1 MEAKRLFIKRD
12 VDGESQLFP
21 SSGTPA
27 VVGTFTYT
35 AKRMGGAPSITATV
49 YYPTPLDK
57 SWTHEE
63 YVELLGEKYYA
74 TSIPS
79 SSKDNATLLYKHD
92 ITFASR
98 REVLDNTLF
107 FDVVSDNDED
117 TSGGDKYRSNQ
128 TNFTFGGDI
137 TEFVSRINSSM
148 KYCGVPYSVVID
160 EGYASTDVKE
170 VSFESQYLTEVL
182 QLINTTYELD
192 YYWVGSV
199 CHIGKLQYD
208 LTGEPVEYG
217 RANALTSV
225 SKDNSNAKIVDMITG
240 YGSSDNIPYYYPNED
255 AYGAAV
261 YETENFDKSL
271 VAGVSLGK
279 LLKWDNS
286 IYGKTLT
293 LCKNSSESYTGDIF
307 GLSKYSVYVSDNVAW
322 DEDMVS
328 SGSGAS
334 SADIKATCS
343 LGERIITGFG
353 TRTSTMAVS
362 SSVIWLFFEFNGQVG
377 DTINLDGIEFSSTEA
392 SGSNHLG
399 LELSHEKV
407 FYVGEGMDMA
417 SALSAM
423 RTAYVATIKGNGDKT
438 YTNASGTASSNYWAF
453 GDNIGTDFSEYTKS
467 SDKVC
472 TLTRSGKV
480 TVVIGCKVC
489 ATNIIVAKG
498 TGKMNTVT
506 TSMTG
511 SIICTHMPQSV
522 YYFDNGEG
530 GTLAYGDSGIEING
544 IESIPNKTL
553 AFTFDGTDWV
563 GSVDSSDSA
572 SKIRITG
579 RTWISPSQNL
589 MPSVYRS
596 SNGSERFYYAKN
608 DTYLLPDDSG
618 KYYSFVNEYKSGNPH
633 QGSVEFSDIKP
644 TISGMRND
652 VIQADGLG
660 QLFGEIA
667 DVAFDS
673 NDSDATDSDGNYIH
687 SYFYIKLHKFSGDY
701 GFDLFSH
708 ALASDNA
715 KINLVKS
722 NGCPACSFDIQC
734 TASKDN
740 SKMYNCVS
748 TDGAGNLKSVRTD
761 YNDYI
766 FKNDGDAY
774 SDTFN
779 QDSTT
784 TELWIALKKEDSTLG
799 IVMPNA
805 SGNFKPQKGDL
816 FVITGIRPPKVLV
829 TAAEKRLDD
838 ALIKYMSENNEDQFD
853 YSIKFSRIFL
863 QEHQDFANKLNENS
877 KIAVRY
883 AGETHEFY
891 VSDYTVKVDDN
902 ALAEVTVELSETLE
916 TSSSELKATIDSVK
930 GETVAQ
936 LQGLINGGGS
946 FNATVAD
953 KLYLSKLSDDTAQG
967 LITFLQGLVAKS
979 VADLQKGAT
988 FGKDSFI
995 TELGHAVLNT
1005 IRSIDYNNAA
1015 EAGFSI
1021 EKDSMGRYQAFITNL
1036 TVWGKAV
1043 FNELEIRKLSY
1054 AGGNIYLSGAGSKI
1068 IKAVPV
1074 KKVTKTSTASDGTET
1089 VAVAWEPC
1097 EVMDDDC
1104 AGWKCYLLADDGT
1117 TATMNFWQE
1126 GDQARCRTMGEIT
1139 SSASY
1144 ENVSNRSFWRTIPDD
1159 GVSTF
1164 NEKIYGTKTETYT
1177 DADGNEL
1184 TRETVVEL
1192 YDGQMF
1198 AWIVIGKHALAFDG
1212 VTEGDPNTP
1221 DLQDAP
1227 QAGDTIVLDGNRH
1240 RGTDGAYDKKDRQN
1254 VITLET
1260 TGDYAPRI
1268 ACYADITEYK
1278 HTVTKGGKEVSLSVF
1293 ETSPSS
1299 GTKVNSSRFEWT
1311 SDDGSTVNIIN
1322 YRGDWSSSSTYHKN
1336 DQVNHANAMWVCMAD
1351 SGVDVTEEPSDTAV
1365 YWKKVLSGGKG
1376 EKGDDAVTYELVAS
1390 PGYIKLNA
1398 DGSIDYSNGYTDK
1411 EAPFSGHQYMTFRGY
1426 KIVGGKRI
1434 ASWGTEEAPISVVF
1448 SINDGAAYYEST
1460 QRGISGTDD
1469 VYTDFRPDNSSSYG
1483 EIYDE
1488 IHNNGLRKAE
1498 AIMYEGENLDPDKI
1512 PSDKILARLDIPIV
1526 KDGADGTS
1534 YNVSLTVEKRTVSS
1548 VTEDCLVVTFS
1559 KSGADGVTTTE
1570 NVQAIGGYAQVYVDG
1585 TLNDAMTSKLNNN
1598 SSDAGELMQSQ
1609 YPAAFSA
1616 SYVTVKWYDKE
1627 GGTLLGMGSL
1637 TRGAD
1642 GEAAV
1647 TYEVQVSSYSEY
1659 VGSGRIYGLQFQFV
1673 KVTGATRQTVTDVRE
1688 IGCVIAI
1695 NTAAY
1700 IYTDAASYIN
1710 EGSSHFLFS
1719 SYPVANVTMDEADN
1733 ITVKM
1738 YLSTDTEKENPV
1750 AVANFANG
1758 KQGADGMGA
1767 LEISV
1772 SPDTVIFDTDDNGL
1786 VSSSASKTATI
1797 SCYRDGKKVE
1807 NVEYALPSS
1816 GHPDCNATISTAN
1829 SIATVTISGIATDAT
1844 YGVSKTSGTV
1854 KVQVYDVDN
1863 GRYYYPTVKFA
1874 VNVAKFNGSMVA
1886 NNKKFETVYNELTN
1900 NGSSTDLTWYES
1912 KIEQTARNISLKVQ
1926 EKNVGRRNLLVGSA
1940 FRKQESGFCKIIGGY
1955 ISINGGY
1962 EGTNC
1967 VRAVN
1972 QYSGTQYYY
1981 GVFWDGSQGGSS
1993 VKIERGKK
2001 YILSVWVK
2009 CDNVNAT
2016 IALEPIFT
2024 DKQTSATRTS
2034 ARPKQTKQYF
2044 KVTNA
2049 NEWELLQSVI
2059 DTSLNQDGS
2068 TNTLYDCLAVNVWCS
2083 HALSGVTV
2091 NAWFCRP
2098 MLEEGEEYNGWT
2110 QSEQDYDYVG
2120 GNLLD
2125 NTGTLTESGNLAT
2138 VNGTVTEGGMGES
2151 ASIKRTLPTTASEI
2165 DPLAFSTS
2173 GMGIKAGEDYILSFY
2188 AKADSDTTAGK
2199 LQCFFHPSSGGIYTE
2214 DSAGGNDNSRN
2225 PSDGSLLYGIVPT
2238 TAWKRYWVHWRP
2250 TASDMQYVRF
2260 RVLPRGTSKGSYSST
2275 TTYAVDDYVLYNG
2288 TYWRCKAA
2296 TKGNAPTSS
2305 SSYWEAT
2312 VYDVSIAQ
2320 PKLEVGATMTEWTEK
2335 RADMVDKQAL
2345 LATGIDIDNKIVTV
2359 TADKFRVQ
2367 NNSGEQTALVTGDGK
2382 LTTSLIDADTVVAQ
2396 GIKTQEL
2403 EAQNLKVTGSSKF
2416 GIWSIGTDSKWGDVI
2431 QASDFTDLNGVT
2443 YVGSMM
2449 QYTPSFVR
2457 GGSSA
2462 GAYMRVGPYT
2472 AEFGQVVDNGYN
2484 GIWFGYAAR
2493 IVCQGSANSWDL
2505 PTGYVYNTGY
2515 SPTAYIYSKGSGE
2528 NPAFAINRANGGA
2541 AIQTN
2546 GAVRCRG
2553 FGGGVTTV
2561 SSSTTLDNNA
2571 YFVRCTNSSGITVT
2585 LPSDPV
2591 EGQTVII
2598 VQAGG
2603 SVAISGGSKTIWAR
2617 GQTGGTS
2624 SVTSGMTGQFNIFVY
2639 DGTQWNATMTN
2650 GTY

>member
-1 MEAKRLFIKRD
+1 M
-12 VDGESQLFP
+12 
-21 SSGTPA
+21 
-27 VVGTFTYT
+27 
-35 AKRMGGAPSITATV
+35 
-49 YYPTPLDK
+49 
-57 SWTHEE
+57 
-63 YVELLGEKYYA
+63 
-74 TSIPS
+74 
-79 SSKDNATLLYKHD
+79 
-92 ITFASR
+92 
-98 REVLDNTLF
+98 
-107 FDVVSDNDED
+107 
-117 TSGGDKYRSNQ
+117 
-128 TNFTFGGDI
+128 
-137 TEFVSRINSSM
+137 
-148 KYCGVPYSVVID
+148 
-160 EGYASTDVKE
+160 
-170 VSFESQYLTEVL
+170 
-182 QLINTTYELD
+182 
-192 YYWVGSV
+192 
-199 CHIGKLQYD
+199 
-208 LTGEPVEYG
+208 
-217 RANALTSV
+217 
-225 SKDNSNAKIVDMITG
+225 
-240 YGSSDNIPYYYPNED
+240 
-255 AYGAAV
+255 
-261 YETENFDKSL
+261 
-271 VAGVSLGK
+271 
-279 LLKWDNS
+279 
-286 IYGKTLT
+286 
-293 LCKNSSESYTGDIF
+293 
-307 GLSKYSVYVSDNVAW
+307 
-322 DEDMVS
+322 
-328 SGSGAS
+328 
-334 SADIKATCS
+334 
-343 LGERIITGFG
+343 
-353 TRTSTMAVS
+353 
-362 SSVIWLFFEFNGQVG
+362 
-377 DTINLDGIEFSSTEA
+377 
-392 SGSNHLG
+392 
-399 LELSHEKV
+399 
-407 FYVGEGMDMA
+407 
-417 SALSAM
+417 
-423 RTAYVATIKGNGDKT
+423 
-438 YTNASGTASSNYWAF
+438 
-453 GDNIGTDFSEYTKS
+453 
-467 SDKVC
+467 
-472 TLTRSGKV
+472 
-480 TVVIGCKVC
+480 
-489 ATNIIVAKG
+489 
-498 TGKMNTVT
+498 
-506 TSMTG
+506 
-511 SIICTHMPQSV
+511 
-522 YYFDNGEG
+522 
-530 GTLAYGDSGIEING
+530 
-544 IESIPNKTL
+544 
-553 AFTFDGTDWV
+553 
-563 GSVDSSDSA
+563 
-572 SKIRITG
+572 
-579 RTWISPSQNL
+579 
-589 MPSVYRS
+589 
-596 SNGSERFYYAKN
+596 
-608 DTYLLPDDSG
+608 
-618 KYYSFVNEYKSGNPH
+618 
-633 QGSVEFSDIKP
+633 
-644 TISGMRND
+644 
-652 VIQADGLG
+652 
-660 QLFGEIA
+660 
-667 DVAFDS
+667 
-673 NDSDATDSDGNYIH
+673 
-687 SYFYIKLHKFSGDY
+687 
-701 GFDLFSH
+701 
-708 ALASDNA
+708 
-715 KINLVKS
+715 
-722 NGCPACSFDIQC
+722 
-734 TASKDN
+734 
-740 SKMYNCVS
+740 
-748 TDGAGNLKSVRTD
+748 
-761 YNDYI
+761 
-766 FKNDGDAY
+766 
-774 SDTFN
+774 
-779 QDSTT
+779 
-784 TELWIALKKEDSTLG
+784 
-799 IVMPNA
+799 
-805 SGNFKPQKGDL
+805 
-816 FVITGIRPPKVLV
+816 
-829 TAAEKRLDD
+829 
-838 ALIKYMSENNEDQFD
+838 
-853 YSIKFSRIFL
+853 
-863 QEHQDFANKLNENS
+863 
-877 KIAVRY
+877 
-883 AGETHEFY
+883 
-891 VSDYTVKVDDN
+891 
-902 ALAEVTVELSETLE
+902 
-916 TSSSELKATIDSVK
+916 
-930 GETVAQ
+930 
-936 LQGLINGGGS
+936 
-946 FNATVAD
+946 
-953 KLYLSKLSDDTAQG
+953 
-967 LITFLQGLVAKS
+967 
-979 VADLQKGAT
+979 
-988 FGKDSFI
+988 
-995 TELGHAVLNT
+995 
-1005 IRSIDYNNAA
+1005 
-1015 EAGFSI
+1015 
-1021 EKDSMGRYQAFITNL
+1021 
-1036 TVWGKAV
+1036 
-1043 FNELEIRKLSY
+1043 
-1054 AGGNIYLSGAGSKI
+1054 
-1068 IKAVPV
+1068 
-1074 KKVTKTSTASDGTET
+1074 
-1089 VAVAWEPC
+1089 
-1097 EVMDDDC
+1097 
-1104 AGWKCYLLADDGT
+1104 
-1117 TATMNFWQE
+1117 
-1126 GDQARCRTMGEIT
+1126 
-1139 SSASY
+1139 
-1144 ENVSNRSFWRTIPDD
+1144 
-1159 GVSTF
+1159 
-1164 NEKIYGTKTETYT
+1164 
-1177 DADGNEL
+1177 
-1184 TRETVVEL
+1184 
-1192 YDGQMF
+1192 
-1198 AWIVIGKHALAFDG
+1198 
-1212 VTEGDPNTP
+1212 
-1221 DLQDAP
+1221 
-1227 QAGDTIVLDGNRH
+1227 
-1240 RGTDGAYDKKDRQN
+1240 
-1254 VITLET
+1254 
-1260 TGDYAPRI
+1260 
-1268 ACYADITEYK
+1268 
-1278 HTVTKGGKEVSLSVF
+1278 
-1293 ETSPSS
+1293 
-1299 GTKVNSSRFEWT
+1299 
-1311 SDDGSTVNIIN
+1311 
-1322 YRGDWSSSSTYHKN
+1322 
-1336 DQVNHANAMWVCMAD
+1336 
-1351 SGVDVTEEPSDTAV
+1351 
-1365 YWKKVLSGGKG
+1365 
-1376 EKGDDAVTYELVAS
+1376 
-1390 PGYIKLNA
+1390 
-1398 DGSIDYSNGYTDK
+1398 
-1411 EAPFSGHQYMTFRGY
+1411 
-1426 KIVGGKRI
+1426 
-1434 ASWGTEEAPISVVF
+1434 
-1448 SINDGAAYYEST
+1448 
-1460 QRGISGTDD
+1460 
-1469 VYTDFRPDNSSSYG
+1469 
-1483 EIYDE
+1483 
-1488 IHNNGLRKAE
+1488 
-1498 AIMYEGENLDPDKI
+1498 
-1512 PSDKILARLDIPIV
+1512 
-1526 KDGADGTS
+1526 
-1534 YNVSLTVEKRTVSS
+1534 
-1548 VTEDCLVVTFS
+1548 
-1559 KSGADGVTTTE
+1559 
-1570 NVQAIGGYAQVYVDG
+1570 
-1585 TLNDAMTSKLNNN
+1585 
-1598 SSDAGELMQSQ
+1598 
-1609 YPAAFSA
+1609 
-1616 SYVTVKWYDKE
+1616 
-1627 GGTLLGMGSL
+1627 
-1637 TRGAD
+1637 
-1642 GEAAV
+1642 
-1647 TYEVQVSSYSEY
+1647 
-1659 VGSGRIYGLQFQFV
+1659 QFQFV

-1972 QYSGTQYYY
+1972 QYSGTRYYY

-2199 LQCFFHPSSGGIYTE
+2199 LQCYFHPSSGGIYTE

-2225 PSDGSLLYGIVPT
+2225 PSDGNLLYGIVPT

-2382 LTTSLIDADTVVAQ
+2382 LTTSLIDANTVVAQ

>member
-1 MEAKRLFIKRD
+1 MENIKSAIQTNNETETSLISEVETTGEQESSISEMEGGNEQESSIIETEGGNEQESSISEMEGGNEQESSISEVGNDDNEGKSRDTTWVEDLQVENDATVAGTLRAHTIVTDMTDAPEKDGHGFYSSGAAYQYTPTHIDIDDSKQAEDGIVGLSLRNADNKLLGIVAKLYTGISEKDRKEME
-12 VDGESQLFP
+12 DGSSTVISQLK
-21 SSGTPA
+21 A
-27 VVGTFTYT
+27 WVNN
-35 AKRMGGAPSITATV
+35 A
-49 YYPTPLDK
+49 L
-57 SWTHEE
+57 
-63 YVELLGEKYYA
+63 EK
-74 TSIPS
+74 
-79 SSKDNATLLYKHD
+79 L
-92 ITFASR
+92 
-98 REVLDNTLF
+98 
-107 FDVVSDNDED
+107 
-117 TSGGDKYRSNQ
+117 Q
-128 TNFTFGGDI
+128 W
-137 TEFVSRINSSM
+137 
-148 KYCGVPYSVVID
+148 
-160 EGYASTDVKE
+160 
-170 VSFESQYLTEVL
+170 QYLSKEHDD
-182 QLINTTYELD
+182 TTD
-192 YYWVGSV
+192 YNIGVGGMAVNGNASV
-199 CHIGKLQYD
+199 TGNASVNHD
-208 LTGEPVEYG
+208 LTV
-217 RANALTSV
+217 
-225 SKDNSNAKIVDMITG
+225 
-240 YGSSDNIPYYYPNED
+240 
-255 AYGAAV
+255 
-261 YETENFDKSL
+261 
-271 VAGVSLGK
+271 
-279 LLKWDNS
+279 
-286 IYGKTLT
+286 
-293 LCKNSSESYTGDIF
+293 
-307 GLSKYSVYVSDNVAW
+307 
-322 DEDMVS
+322 
-328 SGSGAS
+328 
-334 SADIKATCS
+334 
-343 LGERIITGFG
+343 
-353 TRTSTMAVS
+353 
-362 SSVIWLFFEFNGQVG
+362 
-377 DTINLDGIEFSSTEA
+377 
-392 SGSNHLG
+392 
-399 LELSHEKV
+399 
-407 FYVGEGMDMA
+407 
-417 SALSAM
+417 
-423 RTAYVATIKGNGDKT
+423 
-438 YTNASGTASSNYWAF
+438 SGTA
-453 GDNIGTDFSEYTKS
+453 
-467 SDKVC
+467 
-472 TLTRSGKV
+472 
-480 TVVIGCKVC
+480 
-489 ATNIIVAKG
+489 
-498 TGKMNTVT
+498 
-506 TSMTG
+506 
-511 SIICTHMPQSV
+511 
-522 YYFDNGEG
+522 
-530 GTLAYGDSGIEING
+530 
-544 IESIPNKTL
+544 
-553 AFTFDGTDWV
+553 
-563 GSVDSSDSA
+563 
-572 SKIRITG
+572 
-579 RTWISPSQNL
+579 
-589 MPSVYRS
+589 
-596 SNGSERFYYAKN
+596 
-608 DTYLLPDDSG
+608 
-618 KYYSFVNEYKSGNPH
+618 
-633 QGSVEFSDIKP
+633 
-644 TISGMRND
+644 
-652 VIQADGLG
+652 
-660 QLFGEIA
+660 
-667 DVAFDS
+667 
-673 NDSDATDSDGNYIH
+673 
-687 SYFYIKLHKFSGDY
+687 
-701 GFDLFSH
+701 
-708 ALASDNA
+708 
-715 KINLVKS
+715 
-722 NGCPACSFDIQC
+722 
-734 TASKDN
+734 
-740 SKMYNCVS
+740 
-748 TDGAGNLKSVRTD
+748 
-761 YNDYI
+761 
-766 FKNDGDAY
+766 
-774 SDTFN
+774 
-779 QDSTT
+779 
-784 TELWIALKKEDSTLG
+784 
-799 IVMPNA
+799 
-805 SGNFKPQKGDL
+805 
-816 FVITGIRPPKVLV
+816 
-829 TAAEKRLDD
+829 
-838 ALIKYMSENNEDQFD
+838 
-853 YSIKFSRIFL
+853 
-863 QEHQDFANKLNENS
+863 KLN
-877 KIAVRY
+877 
-883 AGETHEFY
+883 
-891 VSDYTVKVDDN
+891 N
-902 ALAEVTVELSETLE
+902 A
-916 TSSSELKATIDSVK
+916 
-930 GETVAQ
+930 
-936 LQGLINGGGS
+936 
-946 FNATVAD
+946 
-953 KLYLSKLSDDTAQG
+953 
-967 LITFLQGLVAKS
+967 
-979 VADLQKGAT
+979 
-988 FGKDSFI
+988 
-995 TELGHAVLNT
+995 
-1005 IRSIDYNNAA
+1005 RSPDYNNAA
-1015 EAGFSI
+1015 ETGFSI

-1089 VAVAWEPC
+1089 VTVAWEPC

-1126 GDQARCRTMGEIT
+1126 GDQTRCRTMGEIT

-1159 GVSTF
+1159 GVSSF

-1268 ACYADITEYK
+1268 ACYANITEYK
-1278 HTVTKGGKEVSLSVF
+1278 HTVTKDGKEVSLSVF
-1293 ETSPSS
+1293 ETSPSG

-1376 EKGDDAVTYELVAS
+1376 EKGDD
-1390 PGYIKLNA
+1390 
-1398 DGSIDYSNGYTDK
+1398 
-1411 EAPFSGHQYMTFRGY
+1411 
-1426 KIVGGKRI
+1426 
-1434 ASWGTEEAPISVVF
+1434 
-1448 SINDGAAYYEST
+1448 
-1460 QRGISGTDD
+1460 
-1469 VYTDFRPDNSSSYG
+1469 
-1483 EIYDE
+1483 
-1488 IHNNGLRKAE
+1488 
-1498 AIMYEGENLDPDKI
+1498 
-1512 PSDKILARLDIPIV
+1512 
-1526 KDGADGTS
+1526 
-1534 YNVSLTVEKRTVSS
+1534 
-1548 VTEDCLVVTFS
+1548 
-1559 KSGADGVTTTE
+1559 
-1570 NVQAIGGYAQVYVDG
+1570 
-1585 TLNDAMTSKLNNN
+1585 
-1598 SSDAGELMQSQ
+1598 
-1609 YPAAFSA
+1609 
-1616 SYVTVKWYDKE
+1616 
-1627 GGTLLGMGSL
+1627 
-1637 TRGAD
+1637 
-1642 GEAAV
+1642 AV

-1772 SPDTVIFDTDDNGL
+1772 NPDTVIFDTDDNGL

-1816 GHPDCNATISTAN
+1816 GLPDCNATISTAN

-1940 FRKQESGFCKIIGGY
+1940 FRKQESGFCNIIGGY

-1962 EGTNC
+1962 EGINC

-1972 QYSGTQYYY
+1972 QYSGTQHYY

-2016 IALEPIFT
+2016 IALDPIFT

-2034 ARPKQTKQYF
+2034 VRPKQTKQYF

-2091 NAWFCRP
+2091 NAWFSRP

-2125 NTGTLTESGNLAT
+2125 NTGTLAKSGNLTT

-2225 PSDGSLLYGIVPT
+2225 PSDGNLLYGIVPT

-2260 RVLPRGTSKGSYSST
+2260 RVYSRGTSKGSYSST

-2382 LTTSLIDADTVVAQ
+2382 LTTSLIDANTVVAQ

-2493 IVCQGSANSWDL
+2493 IVCQGSTNSWDL

-2541 AIQTN
+2541 AIRTN

-2571 YFVRCTNSSGITVT
+2571 YLVRCTNSSGITVT
-2585 LPSDPV
+2585 LPSDPA

-2617 GQTGGTS
+2617 GKTGGTS
-2624 SVTSGMTGQFNIFVY
+2624 SVTSGMTGQFSIFVY

>member
-1 MEAKRLFIKRD
+1 MKWTIYDKAGKVKHESLTNYDGNGNEVCQDKLEYSGKWMGESYLAVSIKTAYPIDFQIGDYIEYRGEKFCINYDPTVIKKSRRGTYGEGFVYDNIKFNSYSNELTMMRFHDWVLSDNELHYSSLPTFSFYAKD
-12 VDGESQLFP
+12 VDDLVDRLQACANRWCKANSFDQSDYWMFYTLANNT
-21 SSGTPA
+21 SGTDDSGQIQTTYERTVQRAMDISTDASFTGTVKAEWIKTYGTGADYADSRDDERYDRNISISGNSVWEGLQKVKTEFGLNFIIRGRNVYVGTAGIPTSHLFKYGKGNGLYEIDKAADSSQNVVTRLHAYGSDENLPTRYYAELGVKIFATIANVYNSSNESACSDYKPGSADYIACFDIKMSYKYDEFTTDTYYDWVGQKLSNPTGKIVKFHLEGSSDIVTGVIAVGDGVKYGPSDDVINAGKCQVIVRYNAPDATQQTDWQESDQSKFKTFSAALLNGKKIIFDNGVKSDAVSSENKDYQTANMPDNMAVNSLMLPGFPNYALSDICRSSYDSGKDVTNYYITNPETAKEVLFHSESGKHLITYSNDRHDPYIVSQNASEIGYRDGDISCTESNDDNGLEAVYPTIEEITAADAGISSSTARLDA
-27 VVGTFTYT
+27 VVGADTIDDNGVF
-35 AKRMGGAPSITATV
+35 
-49 YYPTPLDK
+49 DK
-57 SWTHEE
+57 DN
-63 YVELLGEKYYA
+63 
-74 TSIPS
+74 TSISGFHITLPELGFDLRQAA
-79 SSKDNATLLYKHD
+79 KDAGGSEMKISMKD
-92 ITFASR
+92 GFCGGRTFSVTNCTQQTDGTWKIACKRSQ
-98 REVLDNTLF
+98 
-107 FDVVSDNDED
+107 D
-117 TSGGDKYRSNQ
+117 TSLDLW
-128 TNFTFGGDI
+128 F
-137 TEFVSRINSSM
+137 
-148 KYCGVPYSVVID
+148 PYS
-160 EGYASTDVKE
+160 YAK
-170 VSFESQYLTEVL
+170 
-182 QLINTTYELD
+182 
-192 YYWVGSV
+192 SV
-199 CHIGKLQYD
+199 QTPGASMANAYQILAGDHYV
-208 LTGEPVEYG
+208 LTGIAVS
-217 RANALTSV
+217 SV
-225 SKDNSNAKIVDMITG
+225 NYIW
-240 YGSSDNIPYYYPNED
+240 
-255 AYGAAV
+255 AASV
-261 YETENFDKSL
+261 R
-271 VAGVSLGK
+271 
-279 LLKWDNS
+279 LLRKAIHW
-286 IYGKTLT
+286 
-293 LCKNSSESYTGDIF
+293 LCKNDYTRYVFTPKIDEIFMARQSEEAKADKTETIKSLHDTIKEGDLLLF
-307 GLSKYSVYVSDNVAW
+307 ADSDLMLNGSVYIDQLSIKENGNKGIPTYEVTLRDEVNVGTIQRIQNKV
-322 DEDMVS
+322 DS
-328 SGSGAS
+328 ISN
-334 SADIKATCS
+334 DI
-343 LGERIITGFG
+343 R
-353 TRTSTMAVS
+353 
-362 SSVIWLFFEFNGQVG
+362 NGNIGNGGV
-377 DTINLDGIEFSSTEA
+377 
-392 SGSNHLG
+392 
-399 LELSHEKV
+399 
-407 FYVGEGMDMA
+407 
-417 SALSAM
+417 SALQ
-423 RTAYVATIKGNGDKT
+423 VEPLI
-438 YTNASGTASSNYWAF
+438 
-453 GDNIGTDFSEYTKS
+453 
-467 SDKVC
+467 
-472 TLTRSGKV
+472 
-480 TVVIGCKVC
+480 
-489 ATNIIVAKG
+489 
-498 TGKMNTVT
+498 
-506 TSMTG
+506 
-511 SIICTHMPQSV
+511 Q
-522 YYFDNGEG
+522 
-530 GTLAYGDSGIEING
+530 AYG
-544 IESIPNKTL
+544 K
-553 AFTFDGTDWV
+553 
-563 GSVDSSDSA
+563 
-572 SKIRITG
+572 
-579 RTWISPSQNL
+579 
-589 MPSVYRS
+589 
-596 SNGSERFYYAKN
+596 
-608 DTYLLPDDSG
+608 
-618 KYYSFVNEYKSGNPH
+618 KYF
-633 QGSVEFSDIKP
+633 
-644 TISGMRND
+644 
-652 VIQADGLG
+652 
-660 QLFGEIA
+660 
-667 DVAFDS
+667 
-673 NDSDATDSDGNYIH
+673 
-687 SYFYIKLHKFSGDY
+687 
-701 GFDLFSH
+701 
-708 ALASDNA
+708 
-715 KINLVKS
+715 
-722 NGCPACSFDIQC
+722 
-734 TASKDN
+734 
-740 SKMYNCVS
+740 
-748 TDGAGNLKSVRTD
+748 
-761 YNDYI
+761 
-766 FKNDGDAY
+766 
-774 SDTFN
+774 
-779 QDSTT
+779 
-784 TELWIALKKEDSTLG
+784 
-799 IVMPNA
+799 
-805 SGNFKPQKGDL
+805 
-816 FVITGIRPPKVLV
+816 
-829 TAAEKRLDD
+829 
-838 ALIKYMSENNEDQFD
+838 
-853 YSIKFSRIFL
+853 
-863 QEHQDFANKLNENS
+863 
-877 KIAVRY
+877 
-883 AGETHEFY
+883 
-891 VSDYTVKVDDN
+891 
-902 ALAEVTVELSETLE
+902 
-916 TSSSELKATIDSVK
+916 
-930 GETVAQ
+930 
-936 LQGLINGGGS
+936 
-946 FNATVAD
+946 
-953 KLYLSKLSDDTAQG
+953 LSKLSDDTAQG
-967 LITFLQGLVAKS
+967 LITFAKGLVSEMAAK
-979 VADLQKGAT
+979 LKGGAT
-988 FGKDSFI
+988 FGNGYEFDKD
-995 TELGHAVLNT
+995 GNVVVNALNSLT
-1005 IRSIDYNNAA
+1005 FDEALERGFGFTKNAST
-1015 EAGFSI
+1015 GKYTLSVT
-1021 EKDSMGRYQAFITNL
+1021 DLM
-1036 TVWGKAV
+1036 VWGKAV
-1043 FNELEIRKLSY
+1043 FNSLEIRKLY
-1054 AGGNIYLSGAGSKI
+1054 AVGGNVYLSGASSKI
-1068 IKAVPV
+1068 QHV
-1074 KKVTKTSTASDGTET
+1074 
-1089 VAVAWEPC
+1089 VAVTDTDGN
-1097 EVMDDDC
+1097 VT
-1104 AGWKCYLLADDGT
+1104 GWKCYILNDDGT
-1117 TATMNFWQE
+1117 TATQNGWVKY
-1126 GDQARCRTMGEIT
+1126 DQAKCQTFDIAEGV
-1139 SSASY
+1139 Y
-1144 ENVSNRSFWRTIPDD
+1144 ENVSNTYYWRLVTD
-1159 GVSTF
+1159 VSTE
-1164 NEKIYGTKTETYT
+1164 NEAITETVTETGT
-1177 DADGNEL
+1177 DEEGNE
-1184 TRETVVEL
+1184 TTTETTVEL
-1192 YDGQMF
+1192 YDGKKF
-1198 AWIVIGKHALAFDG
+1198 GWIILSKSDCESS
-1212 VTEGDPNTP
+1212 TNDEPK
-1221 DLQDAP
+1221 
-1227 QAGDTIVLDGNRH
+1227 AGDTIVLDGH
-1240 RGTDGAYDKKDRQN
+1240 RMFATGDTEGRDQYNDESRTN
-1254 VITLET
+1254 VMMLET
-1260 TGDYAPRI
+1260 TGTDTGSLPRI
-1268 ACYADITEYK
+1268 VALTGITDYK
-1278 HTVTKGGKEVSLSVF
+1278 HSEASNQYSNTVFILSPKEVVF
-1293 ETSPSS
+1293 VSSAIKWISATGDPITFVNFRGAWTEGTS
-1299 GTKVNSSRFEWT
+1299 
-1311 SDDGSTVNIIN
+1311 
-1322 YRGDWSSSSTYHKN
+1322 YAYY
-1336 DQVNHANAMWVCMAD
+1336 DQVSHDNAIWTCIAEKGTTTTLEPTDAN
-1351 SGVDVTEEPSDTAV
+1351 SAV
-1365 YWKKVLSGGKG
+1365 WRKEISGGKG

-1390 PGYIKLNA
+1390 PGYIKLDA
-1398 DGSIDYSNGYTDK
+1398 DGSIDYSNGYTDPQK
-1411 EAPFSGHQYMTFRGY
+1411 GTSDGNNREYLVVRGY
-1426 KIVGGKRI
+1426 KVVNGIKDNKFATDEKPITCRLSFNGGD
-1434 ASWGTEEAPISVVF
+1434 AYFEYTATT
-1448 SINDGAAYYEST
+1448 NDEV
-1460 QRGISGTDD
+1460 D
-1469 VYTDFRPDNSSSYG
+1469 VDFDP
-1483 EIYDE
+1483 IYDE
-1488 IHNNGLRKAE
+1488 ASLGSLPDEISKNRLKNASV
-1498 AIMYEGENLDPDKI
+1498 IMYEGEEYS
-1512 PSDKILARLDIPIV
+1512 SDKILATLDIPIV

-1548 VTEDCLVVTFS
+1548 VTEDSLVVTFS

-1710 EGSSHFLFS
+1710 EGRSHFLFS

-1940 FRKQESGFCKIIGGY
+1940 FRKQESGFCNIIGGY

-1972 QYSGTQYYY
+1972 QYSGTQHYY

-2091 NAWFCRP
+2091 NAWFSRP

-2225 PSDGSLLYGIVPT
+2225 PSDGNLLYGIVPT

-2260 RVLPRGTSKGSYSST
+2260 RVYSRGTSKGSYSST

-2320 PKLEVGATMTEWTEK
+2320 PKLEVGATITEWTEK

-2382 LTTSLIDADTVVAQ
+2382 LTTSLIDANTVVAQ

-2493 IVCQGSANSWDL
+2493 IVCQGSTNSWDL

-2541 AIQTN
+2541 AIRTN

-2603 SVAISGGSKTIWAR
+2603 SVSISGGSKTIWAR
-2617 GQTGGTS
+2617 GKTGGTS

-2639 DGTQWNATMTN
+2639 DGTRWNATMMN

>member
-1 MEAKRLFIKRD
+1 MEGGNEQESSIIEMEGGNEQESSISEVGNDDNEGKSRDTTWVEDLQVENDATVAGTLRAHTIVTDMTDAPEKDGHGFYSSGAAYQYTPTHIDIDDSKQAEDGIVGLSLRNADNKLLGIVAKLYTGISEKDRKEME
-12 VDGESQLFP
+12 DGSSTVISQLK
-21 SSGTPA
+21 A
-27 VVGTFTYT
+27 WVNN
-35 AKRMGGAPSITATV
+35 A
-49 YYPTPLDK
+49 L
-57 SWTHEE
+57 
-63 YVELLGEKYYA
+63 EK
-74 TSIPS
+74 
-79 SSKDNATLLYKHD
+79 L
-92 ITFASR
+92 
-98 REVLDNTLF
+98 
-107 FDVVSDNDED
+107 
-117 TSGGDKYRSNQ
+117 Q
-128 TNFTFGGDI
+128 W
-137 TEFVSRINSSM
+137 
-148 KYCGVPYSVVID
+148 
-160 EGYASTDVKE
+160 
-170 VSFESQYLTEVL
+170 QYLSKEHDD
-182 QLINTTYELD
+182 TTD
-192 YYWVGSV
+192 YNIGVGGMAVNGNASV
-199 CHIGKLQYD
+199 TGNASVNHD
-208 LTGEPVEYG
+208 LTV
-217 RANALTSV
+217 
-225 SKDNSNAKIVDMITG
+225 
-240 YGSSDNIPYYYPNED
+240 
-255 AYGAAV
+255 
-261 YETENFDKSL
+261 
-271 VAGVSLGK
+271 
-279 LLKWDNS
+279 
-286 IYGKTLT
+286 
-293 LCKNSSESYTGDIF
+293 
-307 GLSKYSVYVSDNVAW
+307 
-322 DEDMVS
+322 
-328 SGSGAS
+328 
-334 SADIKATCS
+334 
-343 LGERIITGFG
+343 
-353 TRTSTMAVS
+353 
-362 SSVIWLFFEFNGQVG
+362 
-377 DTINLDGIEFSSTEA
+377 
-392 SGSNHLG
+392 
-399 LELSHEKV
+399 
-407 FYVGEGMDMA
+407 
-417 SALSAM
+417 
-423 RTAYVATIKGNGDKT
+423 
-438 YTNASGTASSNYWAF
+438 SGTA
-453 GDNIGTDFSEYTKS
+453 
-467 SDKVC
+467 
-472 TLTRSGKV
+472 
-480 TVVIGCKVC
+480 
-489 ATNIIVAKG
+489 
-498 TGKMNTVT
+498 
-506 TSMTG
+506 
-511 SIICTHMPQSV
+511 
-522 YYFDNGEG
+522 
-530 GTLAYGDSGIEING
+530 
-544 IESIPNKTL
+544 
-553 AFTFDGTDWV
+553 
-563 GSVDSSDSA
+563 
-572 SKIRITG
+572 
-579 RTWISPSQNL
+579 
-589 MPSVYRS
+589 
-596 SNGSERFYYAKN
+596 
-608 DTYLLPDDSG
+608 
-618 KYYSFVNEYKSGNPH
+618 
-633 QGSVEFSDIKP
+633 
-644 TISGMRND
+644 
-652 VIQADGLG
+652 
-660 QLFGEIA
+660 
-667 DVAFDS
+667 
-673 NDSDATDSDGNYIH
+673 
-687 SYFYIKLHKFSGDY
+687 
-701 GFDLFSH
+701 
-708 ALASDNA
+708 
-715 KINLVKS
+715 
-722 NGCPACSFDIQC
+722 
-734 TASKDN
+734 
-740 SKMYNCVS
+740 
-748 TDGAGNLKSVRTD
+748 
-761 YNDYI
+761 
-766 FKNDGDAY
+766 
-774 SDTFN
+774 
-779 QDSTT
+779 
-784 TELWIALKKEDSTLG
+784 
-799 IVMPNA
+799 
-805 SGNFKPQKGDL
+805 
-816 FVITGIRPPKVLV
+816 
-829 TAAEKRLDD
+829 
-838 ALIKYMSENNEDQFD
+838 
-853 YSIKFSRIFL
+853 
-863 QEHQDFANKLNENS
+863 KLN
-877 KIAVRY
+877 
-883 AGETHEFY
+883 
-891 VSDYTVKVDDN
+891 N
-902 ALAEVTVELSETLE
+902 A
-916 TSSSELKATIDSVK
+916 
-930 GETVAQ
+930 
-936 LQGLINGGGS
+936 
-946 FNATVAD
+946 
-953 KLYLSKLSDDTAQG
+953 
-967 LITFLQGLVAKS
+967 
-979 VADLQKGAT
+979 
-988 FGKDSFI
+988 
-995 TELGHAVLNT
+995 
-1005 IRSIDYNNAA
+1005 RSPDYNNAA
-1015 EAGFSI
+1015 ETGFSI
-1021 EKDSMGRYQAFITNL
+1021 EKDSNGRYQAFITNL

-1097 EVMDDDC
+1097 EAMDDDC

-1139 SSASY
+1139 SSVSY

-1159 GVSTF
+1159 GVSAF

-1177 DADGNEL
+1177 DADGNEQ
-1184 TRETVVEL
+1184 TRETAVEL

-1268 ACYADITEYK
+1268 ACYANITEYK
-1278 HTVTKGGKEVSLSVF
+1278 HTVTKDGKEVSLSVF
-1293 ETSPSS
+1293 ETSPSG

-1390 PGYIKLNA
+1390 PGYIKLDA
-1398 DGSIDYSNGYTDK
+1398 DGSIDYSNGYTDPQK
-1411 EAPFSGHQYMTFRGY
+1411 GTIDGHNREYLVVRGY
-1426 KIVGGKRI
+1426 KVVNGIKDNKFATDEKPITCRLSFNGGD
-1434 ASWGTEEAPISVVF
+1434 AYFEYTSTT
-1448 SINDGAAYYEST
+1448 NDEV
-1460 QRGISGTDD
+1460 D
-1469 VYTDFRPDNSSSYG
+1469 VDFDP
-1483 EIYDE
+1483 IYDKASLGSLPDE
-1488 IHNNGLRKAE
+1488 ISKNRLKNASV
-1498 AIMYEGENLDPDKI
+1498 IMYEGEEY
-1512 PSDKILARLDIPIV
+1512 SSGKILATLDIPIV

-1548 VTEDCLVVTFS
+1548 VTEDSLVVTFS

-1772 SPDTVIFDTDDNGL
+1772 NPDTVIFDTDDNGL

-1797 SCYRDGKKVE
+1797 SCYRDGKKVA

-1940 FRKQESGFCKIIGGY
+1940 FRKQESGFCNIIGGY

-1972 QYSGTQYYY
+1972 QYSGTQHYY

-2068 TNTLYDCLAVNVWCS
+2068 TNTLYDCLAVKVWCS

-2125 NTGTLTESGNLAT
+2125 NTGTLTESGNLTT

-2225 PSDGSLLYGIVPT
+2225 PSDGNLLYGIVPT

-2260 RVLPRGTSKGSYSST
+2260 RVYSRGTSKGSYSST

-2493 IVCQGSANSWDL
+2493 IVCQGSTNSWDL

-2541 AIQTN
+2541 AIRTN

-2571 YFVRCTNSSGITVT
+2571 YLVRCTNSSGITVT
-2585 LPSDPV
+2585 LPSDPAG
-2591 EGQTVII
+2591 GQTVII

-2603 SVAISGGSKTIWAR
+2603 SVSISGGSKTIWAR
-2617 GQTGGTS
+2617 GKTGGTS

-2639 DGTQWNATMTN
+2639 DGTRWNATMMN

>member
-92 ITFASR
+92 ITFTSR

-217 RANALTSV
+217 RDNALTSV

-322 DEDMVS
+322 DKDMVS

-353 TRTSTMAVS
+353 TKTSTSTTAVS

-423 RTAYVATIKGNGDKT
+423 RTAYVATIKGNGGKT
-438 YTNASGTASSNYWAF
+438 YTNASGPASSNYWAF
-453 GDNIGTDFSEYTKS
+453 GDNIGTDFTEYTKS
-467 SDKVC
+467 SDRVC

-498 TGKMNTVT
+498 TGKMSTVT

-544 IESIPNKTL
+544 IESIPNKALT
-553 AFTFDGTDWV
+553 FTFDGTDWV

-816 FVITGIRPPKVLV
+816 FVITGISPPKVLV

-936 LQGLINGGGS
+936 LQGLINGVGS

-1015 EAGFSI
+1015 ETGFSI
-1021 EKDSMGRYQAFITNL
+1021 EKDSNGRYQAFITNL

-1097 EVMDDDC
+1097 EAMDDDC

-1159 GVSTF
+1159 GVSSF

-1260 TGDYAPRI
+1260 TGDYAPRV
-1268 ACYADITEYK
+1268 ACYANITEYK
-1278 HTVTKGGKEVSLSVF
+1278 HTVTKDGKEVSLSVF
-1293 ETSPSS
+1293 ETSPSG

-1376 EKGDDAVTYELVAS
+1376 EKGEKGEKGDD
-1390 PGYIKLNA
+1390 
-1398 DGSIDYSNGYTDK
+1398 
-1411 EAPFSGHQYMTFRGY
+1411 
-1426 KIVGGKRI
+1426 
-1434 ASWGTEEAPISVVF
+1434 
-1448 SINDGAAYYEST
+1448 
-1460 QRGISGTDD
+1460 
-1469 VYTDFRPDNSSSYG
+1469 
-1483 EIYDE
+1483 
-1488 IHNNGLRKAE
+1488 
-1498 AIMYEGENLDPDKI
+1498 
-1512 PSDKILARLDIPIV
+1512 
-1526 KDGADGTS
+1526 
-1534 YNVSLTVEKRTVSS
+1534 
-1548 VTEDCLVVTFS
+1548 
-1559 KSGADGVTTTE
+1559 
-1570 NVQAIGGYAQVYVDG
+1570 
-1585 TLNDAMTSKLNNN
+1585 
-1598 SSDAGELMQSQ
+1598 
-1609 YPAAFSA
+1609 
-1616 SYVTVKWYDKE
+1616 
-1627 GGTLLGMGSL
+1627 
-1637 TRGAD
+1637 
-1642 GEAAV
+1642 AV

-1700 IYTDAASYIN
+1700 IYTGAASYIN

-1940 FRKQESGFCKIIGGY
+1940 FRKQESGFCNIIGGY

-1972 QYSGTQYYY
+1972 QYSGTQHYY

-2068 TNTLYDCLAVNVWCS
+2068 TNTLYDCLAVKVWCS

-2125 NTGTLTESGNLAT
+2125 NTGTLTESGNLTT

-2225 PSDGSLLYGIVPT
+2225 PSDGNLLYGIVPT

-2260 RVLPRGTSKGSYSST
+2260 RVYSRGTSKGSYSST

-2493 IVCQGSANSWDL
+2493 IVCQGSTNSWDL

-2541 AIQTN
+2541 AIRTN

-2571 YFVRCTNSSGITVT
+2571 YLVRCTNSSGITVT
-2585 LPSDPV
+2585 LPSDPA

-2598 VQAGG
+2598 VQAGD
-2603 SVAISGGSKTIWAR
+2603 SVSISGGSKTIWAR
-2617 GQTGGTS
+2617 GKTGGTS
-2624 SVTSGMTGQFNIFVY
+2624 SVTSGMTGQFSIFVY
-2639 DGTQWNATMTN
+2639 DGTRWNATMMN

>member
-92 ITFASR
+92 ITFTSR

-453 GDNIGTDFSEYTKS
+453 GDNIGTDFTEYTKS

-1068 IKAVPV
+1068 IKTVPV

-1159 GVSTF
+1159 GVSSF

-1254 VITLET
+1254 VITLEA
-1260 TGDYAPRI
+1260 TGDYAPRV

-1376 EKGDDAVTYELVAS
+1376 EKGDDAVTYE
-1390 PGYIKLNA
+1390 
-1398 DGSIDYSNGYTDK
+1398 
-1411 EAPFSGHQYMTFRGY
+1411 
-1426 KIVGGKRI
+1426 
-1434 ASWGTEEAPISVVF
+1434 
-1448 SINDGAAYYEST
+1448 
-1460 QRGISGTDD
+1460 
-1469 VYTDFRPDNSSSYG
+1469 
-1483 EIYDE
+1483 
-1488 IHNNGLRKAE
+1488 
-1498 AIMYEGENLDPDKI
+1498 
-1512 PSDKILARLDIPIV
+1512 
-1526 KDGADGTS
+1526 
-1534 YNVSLTVEKRTVSS
+1534 
-1548 VTEDCLVVTFS
+1548 
-1559 KSGADGVTTTE
+1559 
-1570 NVQAIGGYAQVYVDG
+1570 
-1585 TLNDAMTSKLNNN
+1585 
-1598 SSDAGELMQSQ
+1598 
-1609 YPAAFSA
+1609 
-1616 SYVTVKWYDKE
+1616 
-1627 GGTLLGMGSL
+1627 
-1637 TRGAD
+1637 
-1642 GEAAV
+1642 
-1647 TYEVQVSSYSEY
+1647 VQVSSYSEY

-1738 YLSTDTEKENPV
+1738 YLSTDTEKETPV

-1967 VRAVN
+1967 VRVVN
-1972 QYSGTQYYY
+1972 QYSGTQHYY

-2091 NAWFCRP
+2091 NAWFSRP

-2125 NTGTLTESGNLAT
+2125 NTGTLAKSGNLAT
-2138 VNGTVTEGGMGES
+2138 VNGTVTGGGMDES

-2199 LQCFFHPSSGGIYTE
+2199 LQCYFHPSSGGIYTE

-2367 NNSGEQTALVTGDGK
+2367 NNSGEQTALVTEDGK
-2382 LTTSLIDADTVVAQ
+2382 LTTSLIDANTVVAQ

-2639 DGTQWNATMTN
+2639 DGARWNATMMN

>member
-1074 KKVTKTSTASDGTET
+1074 KKVTKTSAASDGTET

-1293 ETSPSS
+1293 ETSPSG

-1376 EKGDDAVTYELVAS
+1376 EKGDD
-1390 PGYIKLNA
+1390 
-1398 DGSIDYSNGYTDK
+1398 
-1411 EAPFSGHQYMTFRGY
+1411 
-1426 KIVGGKRI
+1426 
-1434 ASWGTEEAPISVVF
+1434 
-1448 SINDGAAYYEST
+1448 
-1460 QRGISGTDD
+1460 
-1469 VYTDFRPDNSSSYG
+1469 
-1483 EIYDE
+1483 
-1488 IHNNGLRKAE
+1488 
-1498 AIMYEGENLDPDKI
+1498 
-1512 PSDKILARLDIPIV
+1512 
-1526 KDGADGTS
+1526 
-1534 YNVSLTVEKRTVSS
+1534 
-1548 VTEDCLVVTFS
+1548 
-1559 KSGADGVTTTE
+1559 
-1570 NVQAIGGYAQVYVDG
+1570 
-1585 TLNDAMTSKLNNN
+1585 
-1598 SSDAGELMQSQ
+1598 
-1609 YPAAFSA
+1609 
-1616 SYVTVKWYDKE
+1616 
-1627 GGTLLGMGSL
+1627 
-1637 TRGAD
+1637 
-1642 GEAAV
+1642 AV

-1972 QYSGTQYYY
+1972 QYSGTRYYY

-2199 LQCFFHPSSGGIYTE
+2199 LQCYFHPSSGGIYTE

-2225 PSDGSLLYGIVPT
+2225 PSDGNLLYGIVPT

-2382 LTTSLIDADTVVAQ
+2382 LTTSLIDANTVVAQ

>member
-1 MEAKRLFIKRD
+1 MENIKSAIQTNNETETSLISEVETTGEQESSISEMEGGNEQESSISEVGNDDNEGKSRDTTWVEDLQVENDATVAGTLRAHTIVTDMTDAPEKDGHGFYSSGAAYQYTPTHIDIDDSKQAEDGIVGLSLRNADNKLLGIVAKLYTGISEKDRKEME
-12 VDGESQLFP
+12 DGSSTVISQLK
-21 SSGTPA
+21 A
-27 VVGTFTYT
+27 WVNN
-35 AKRMGGAPSITATV
+35 A
-49 YYPTPLDK
+49 L
-57 SWTHEE
+57 
-63 YVELLGEKYYA
+63 EK
-74 TSIPS
+74 
-79 SSKDNATLLYKHD
+79 L
-92 ITFASR
+92 
-98 REVLDNTLF
+98 
-107 FDVVSDNDED
+107 
-117 TSGGDKYRSNQ
+117 Q
-128 TNFTFGGDI
+128 W
-137 TEFVSRINSSM
+137 
-148 KYCGVPYSVVID
+148 
-160 EGYASTDVKE
+160 
-170 VSFESQYLTEVL
+170 QYLSKEHDD
-182 QLINTTYELD
+182 TTD
-192 YYWVGSV
+192 YNIGVGGMAVNGNASV
-199 CHIGKLQYD
+199 TGNASVNHD
-208 LTGEPVEYG
+208 LTV
-217 RANALTSV
+217 
-225 SKDNSNAKIVDMITG
+225 
-240 YGSSDNIPYYYPNED
+240 
-255 AYGAAV
+255 
-261 YETENFDKSL
+261 
-271 VAGVSLGK
+271 
-279 LLKWDNS
+279 
-286 IYGKTLT
+286 
-293 LCKNSSESYTGDIF
+293 
-307 GLSKYSVYVSDNVAW
+307 
-322 DEDMVS
+322 
-328 SGSGAS
+328 
-334 SADIKATCS
+334 
-343 LGERIITGFG
+343 
-353 TRTSTMAVS
+353 
-362 SSVIWLFFEFNGQVG
+362 
-377 DTINLDGIEFSSTEA
+377 
-392 SGSNHLG
+392 
-399 LELSHEKV
+399 
-407 FYVGEGMDMA
+407 
-417 SALSAM
+417 
-423 RTAYVATIKGNGDKT
+423 
-438 YTNASGTASSNYWAF
+438 SGTA
-453 GDNIGTDFSEYTKS
+453 
-467 SDKVC
+467 
-472 TLTRSGKV
+472 
-480 TVVIGCKVC
+480 
-489 ATNIIVAKG
+489 
-498 TGKMNTVT
+498 
-506 TSMTG
+506 
-511 SIICTHMPQSV
+511 
-522 YYFDNGEG
+522 
-530 GTLAYGDSGIEING
+530 
-544 IESIPNKTL
+544 
-553 AFTFDGTDWV
+553 
-563 GSVDSSDSA
+563 
-572 SKIRITG
+572 
-579 RTWISPSQNL
+579 
-589 MPSVYRS
+589 
-596 SNGSERFYYAKN
+596 
-608 DTYLLPDDSG
+608 
-618 KYYSFVNEYKSGNPH
+618 
-633 QGSVEFSDIKP
+633 
-644 TISGMRND
+644 
-652 VIQADGLG
+652 
-660 QLFGEIA
+660 
-667 DVAFDS
+667 
-673 NDSDATDSDGNYIH
+673 
-687 SYFYIKLHKFSGDY
+687 
-701 GFDLFSH
+701 
-708 ALASDNA
+708 
-715 KINLVKS
+715 
-722 NGCPACSFDIQC
+722 
-734 TASKDN
+734 
-740 SKMYNCVS
+740 
-748 TDGAGNLKSVRTD
+748 
-761 YNDYI
+761 
-766 FKNDGDAY
+766 
-774 SDTFN
+774 
-779 QDSTT
+779 
-784 TELWIALKKEDSTLG
+784 
-799 IVMPNA
+799 
-805 SGNFKPQKGDL
+805 
-816 FVITGIRPPKVLV
+816 
-829 TAAEKRLDD
+829 
-838 ALIKYMSENNEDQFD
+838 
-853 YSIKFSRIFL
+853 
-863 QEHQDFANKLNENS
+863 KLN
-877 KIAVRY
+877 
-883 AGETHEFY
+883 
-891 VSDYTVKVDDN
+891 N
-902 ALAEVTVELSETLE
+902 A
-916 TSSSELKATIDSVK
+916 
-930 GETVAQ
+930 
-936 LQGLINGGGS
+936 
-946 FNATVAD
+946 
-953 KLYLSKLSDDTAQG
+953 
-967 LITFLQGLVAKS
+967 
-979 VADLQKGAT
+979 
-988 FGKDSFI
+988 
-995 TELGHAVLNT
+995 
-1005 IRSIDYNNAA
+1005 RSPDYNNAA
-1015 EAGFSI
+1015 ETGFSI

-1089 VAVAWEPC
+1089 VTVAWEPC

-1126 GDQARCRTMGEIT
+1126 GDQTRCRTMGEIT

-1159 GVSTF
+1159 GVSSF

-1268 ACYADITEYK
+1268 ACYANITEYK
-1278 HTVTKGGKEVSLSVF
+1278 HTVTKDGKEVSLSVF
-1293 ETSPSS
+1293 ETSPSG

-1376 EKGDDAVTYELVAS
+1376 EKGDD
-1390 PGYIKLNA
+1390 
-1398 DGSIDYSNGYTDK
+1398 
-1411 EAPFSGHQYMTFRGY
+1411 
-1426 KIVGGKRI
+1426 
-1434 ASWGTEEAPISVVF
+1434 
-1448 SINDGAAYYEST
+1448 
-1460 QRGISGTDD
+1460 
-1469 VYTDFRPDNSSSYG
+1469 
-1483 EIYDE
+1483 
-1488 IHNNGLRKAE
+1488 
-1498 AIMYEGENLDPDKI
+1498 
-1512 PSDKILARLDIPIV
+1512 
-1526 KDGADGTS
+1526 
-1534 YNVSLTVEKRTVSS
+1534 
-1548 VTEDCLVVTFS
+1548 
-1559 KSGADGVTTTE
+1559 
-1570 NVQAIGGYAQVYVDG
+1570 
-1585 TLNDAMTSKLNNN
+1585 
-1598 SSDAGELMQSQ
+1598 
-1609 YPAAFSA
+1609 
-1616 SYVTVKWYDKE
+1616 
-1627 GGTLLGMGSL
+1627 
-1637 TRGAD
+1637 
-1642 GEAAV
+1642 AV

-1772 SPDTVIFDTDDNGL
+1772 NPDTVIFDTDDNGL

-1816 GHPDCNATISTAN
+1816 GLPDCNATISTAN

-1940 FRKQESGFCKIIGGY
+1940 FRKQESGFCNIIGGY

-1962 EGTNC
+1962 EGINC

-1972 QYSGTQYYY
+1972 QYSGTQHYY

-2016 IALEPIFT
+2016 IALDPIFT

-2034 ARPKQTKQYF
+2034 VRPKQTKQYF

-2091 NAWFCRP
+2091 NAWFSRP

-2125 NTGTLTESGNLAT
+2125 NTGTLAKSGNLTT

-2225 PSDGSLLYGIVPT
+2225 PSDGNLLYGIVPT

-2260 RVLPRGTSKGSYSST
+2260 RVYSRGTSKGSYSST

-2382 LTTSLIDADTVVAQ
+2382 LTTSLIDANTVVAQ

-2493 IVCQGSANSWDL
+2493 IVCQGSTNSWDL

-2541 AIQTN
+2541 AIRTN

-2571 YFVRCTNSSGITVT
+2571 YLVRCTNSSGITVT
-2585 LPSDPV
+2585 LPSDPA

-2617 GQTGGTS
+2617 GKTGGTS
-2624 SVTSGMTGQFNIFVY
+2624 SVTSGMTGQFSIFVY